1 MKVNHNHISNTSV
14 NNSEDVLEAQDEISN
29 DNNKNQESIWN
40 KKSIF
45 HTWLLLCYSTGPVA
59 SMSRT
64 YVPASIQS
72 IAKNVGKTK
81 MNQPCGTQGNDCYV
95 KFGFMTVHHTSYV
108 LYLRA
113 VSTAIEGVV
122 AIFLMGIADYS
133 NYRKLFLIFSIL
145 VYGFLAL
152 PFIGLT
158 NNDYQTLVLASIL
171 YSLLIIDDSIYQ
183 ILEGSYIPLF
193 MRADKE
199 NPMQRGSVVA
209 VLGLFLG
216 NLGGITALVIGII
229 ISYLSATPELKGYHN
244 FLLAITIAGCLTIG
258 LSLFSA
264 LYIPN
269 VQGKQRIDNFL
280 VLPFKRFFNLLKD
293 IQKYPMAFLYCIS
306 W

>member
-1 MKVNHNHISNTSV
+1 
-14 NNSEDVLEAQDEISN
+14 
-29 DNNKNQESIWN
+29 
-40 KKSIF
+40 
-45 HTWLLLCYSTGPVA
+45 
-59 SMSRT
+59 
-64 YVPASIQS
+64 
-72 IAKNVGKTK
+72 
-81 MNQPCGTQGNDCYV
+81 
-95 KFGFMTVHHTSYV
+95 
-108 LYLRA
+108 
-113 VSTAIEGVV
+113 
-122 AIFLMGIADYS
+122 MGIADYS

-229 ISYLSATPELKGYHN
+229 ISYLSGTPELKGYHN
-244 FLLAITIAGCLTIG
+244 FYLQLQLLVA
-258 LSLFSA
+258 
-264 LYIPN
+264 
-269 VQGKQRIDNFL
+269 
-280 VLPFKRFFNLLKD
+280 
-293 IQKYPMAFLYCIS
+293 
-306 W
+306 